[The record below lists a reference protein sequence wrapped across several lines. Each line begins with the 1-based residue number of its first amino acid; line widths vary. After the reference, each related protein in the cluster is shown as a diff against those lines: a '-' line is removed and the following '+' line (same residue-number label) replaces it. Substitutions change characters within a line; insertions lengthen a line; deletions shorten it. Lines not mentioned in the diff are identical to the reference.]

1 MYFLHVSSGHKMSAK
16 IAEWAS
22 WIYIHVFC
30 GAKRQ
35 FLELC
40 LETYIKMSGHSARS
54 CLHLA
59 ESGQNKIDVTP
70 HDWSVYLPWVQTGF
84 EQIWVMRKM
93 TKPRLTVDIKIPR
106 TPLMESIF
114 IYVWENHLIR
124 LWFQSHCKRSS
135 GSWIRRH
142 GVRVPLL
149 WPMYHILLHSIQYRL

>member
-1 MYFLHVSSGHKMSAK
+1 MALQVWESDISTREVRQGTHVQQSAHAAVSISRTFSRMHKVSYIIMYNMSSGHEMSAK

-22 WIYIHVFC
+22 WIYVHVFC

-70 HDWSVYLPWVQTGF
+70 HDWSAHSPWWVQTYW
-84 EQIWVMRKM
+84 IWVRTEKNDE
-93 TKPRLTVDIKIPR
+93 TV
-106 TPLMESIF
+106 F
-114 IYVWENHLIR
+114 N
-124 LWFQSHCKRSS
+124 
-135 GSWIRRH
+135 GRH
-142 GVRVPLL
+142 
-149 WPMYHILLHSIQYRL
+149 